1 MSFEFI
7 HLYTTKFLGS
17 FFSASSCFEPWV
29 VSTPVI
35 LTLEY
40 FVNVFCCRF
49 LFYLSHTNTVL
60 VCTTAVPQNI
70 STYAAATLFILCSV
84 LCGHLLNVMW
94 L

>member
-17 FFSASSCFEPWV
+17 FFSASSCFEPWL

-60 VCTTAVPQNI
+60 VCTTAVPQTLAHMLLLRF
-70 STYAAATLFILCSV
+70 SFYALCFV
-84 LCGHLLNVMW
+84 DIYLM
-94 L
+94 